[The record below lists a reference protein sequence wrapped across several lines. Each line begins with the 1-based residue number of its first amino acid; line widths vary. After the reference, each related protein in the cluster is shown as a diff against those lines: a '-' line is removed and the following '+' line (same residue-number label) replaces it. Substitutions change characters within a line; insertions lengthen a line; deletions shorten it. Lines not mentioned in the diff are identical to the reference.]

1 LTNIYAPCQ
10 DDEQLV
16 FLDWLHNVDIPSE
29 ENCLLV
35 GDFNLLRSPQ
45 DRNKPGGN
53 INEMLIFNEAISNAG
68 LVEIPLKG
76 RRFTWSNMQ
85 DTPLLQRLD
94 WFFLPWHRQTTSLK
108 L

>member
-10 DDEQLV
+10 DAEQLI
-16 FLDWLHNVDIPSE
+16 FLDWLHHVDIPPE

-53 INEMLIFNEAISNAG
+53 INEMLLFNEAISNAG

-76 RRFTWSNMQ
+76 RRIVHSCKGLTG
-85 DTPLLQRLD
+85 
-94 WFFLPWHRQTTSLK
+94 FFPPWLGRKTFLTLWQPH
-108 L
+108 